1 MVCLSPLMLMT
12 IVYICLMIVKL
23 PAVCA
28 DSADNA
34 VTAPI
39 TLPVAVR
46 NWGTHY
52 IVSHWFSQCIISRVR
67 AYFFRIF
74 EKVVTP

>member
-46 NWGTHY
+46 NWGTHCY
-52 IVSHWFSQCIISRVR
+52 FSLVFTM
-67 AYFFRIF
+67 YHF
-74 EKVVTP
+74 ES